1 MNNEQTT
8 DELLKT
14 ALTALAVIVIISF
27 GAMRLCAWGEAPLGH
42 NPSNE
47 AVQAAIECRPG
58 TQSPPRPR
66 RMRSRMVAAPLLV
79 SDIQPS
85 RGPSANQPS

>member
-27 GAMRLCAWGEAPLGH
+27 GAMRLCAWGEAPLGY

-47 AVQAAIECRPG
+47 AVQPAISAELALNHLPAPAHEIAHG
-58 TQSPPRPR
+58 
-66 RMRSRMVAAPLLV
+66 SRALASERHPALSRAV
-79 SDIQPS
+79 S
-85 RGPSANQPS
+85 